1 MNIRVFNEI
10 FVNKYIDKKK
20 MIVVESILVISL
32 ILLIIFNNDFYDY
45 YNGKGEVK
53 DNILSTLVFI
63 DDIETLKNNNE
74 IKINDDLYAYKID
87 SIETENYVSN
97 GFIYKIINIK
107 VNDYKDIDNNYI
119 DYQIVKEKD
128 SILNYFIKTLKGG

>member
-20 MIVVESILVISL
+20 MIIVESILVISL

-97 GFIYKIINIK
+97 GFVYKIINIK